1 MISKDMTVNEVL
13 EKDRNLAGVFMQ
25 HGMMCIGC
33 PSATMESIEQAA
45 AVHGLNLNNL
55 LTDLNSNKND

>member
-1 MISKDMTVNEVL
+1 MTITKDMTISQVL
-13 EKDRNLAGVFMQ
+13 DFDRNLAGVFMN

-45 AVHGLNLNNL
+45 AVHGLDLNKL
-55 LTDLNSNKND
+55 LTDLNKTQE

>member
-1 MISKDMTVNEVL
+1 MKITKDMTVSQVL
-13 EKDRNLAGVFMQ
+13 DFDRNLAGVFMN

-45 AVHGLNLNNL
+45 AVHGLDLSKL
-55 LTDLNSNKND
+55 LTDLNKTQE